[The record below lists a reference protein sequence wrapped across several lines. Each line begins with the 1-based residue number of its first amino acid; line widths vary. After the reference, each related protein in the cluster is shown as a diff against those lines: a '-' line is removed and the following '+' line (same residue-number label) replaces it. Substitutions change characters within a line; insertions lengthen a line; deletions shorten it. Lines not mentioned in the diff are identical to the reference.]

1 MRNTTNR
8 YVYHYHM
15 VGSLEL
21 ERQVVAESTMS
32 GIIALDLKITHM
44 DDWMLVQPK
53 LVAEAGASA
62 AHLNWSLFSLSLLH
76 EPENRSGQDLQLAAR
91 DAHARLV
98 SEFKLPDEPETFQK
112 VRQLLEELAGI

>member
-1 MRNTTNR
+1 MSNTTNR
-8 YVYHYHM
+8 YVYHYRM
-15 VGSLEL
+15 EGSL
-21 ERQVVAESTMS
+21 ERQVVVTMS
-32 GIIALDLKITHM
+32 GIITLDLKITHA